1 MVHKAKEVSRLLS
14 EPREQEGR
22 GEGRSP
28 DGIHTHTHTE
38 REKEKERKRAAREEA
53 ASERARWRKGR
64 EAMYHEPPER
74 SRCCE
79 ILISKLVQT

>member
-1 MVHKAKEVSRLLS
+1 MSKRDEAR
-14 EPREQEGR
+14 EGR
-22 GEGRSP
+22 P
-28 DGIHTHTHTE
+28 MAHTHTHIE